1 MIGHELGGR
10 YEIIERIGG
19 GGMALVYKAH
29 DLLLGRNVAVKVL
42 RQQFVHDEEFIRRF
56 RREAQSAASLSH
68 PNVVSIYDVGQEDE
82 VHYIVME
89 YVEGHNLNEIIKERA
104 PLQVDEAVRIASQI
118 CDALDHAH
126 QNQIIHR
133 DIKPHNILIGR
144 NGRVKVTDFGIA
156 RAVTSTTITQTG
168 SVVGSVHYFSPEH
181 AKGVVTGEK
190 SDLYSLGIVL
200 YQMLTAR
207 LPFLGESPI
216 SVALKH
222 LQEEFEEPREVN
234 PLIPQ
239 SVENIILKSMR
250 KNPQERYQSAKE
262 MLHDLETC
270 LLPERRNESKMDF
283 TDLDDEDRTRVIPAI
298 KPQHIGA
305 SPSRSRPASVMEE
318 EKREERPSAAEKPK
332 KSKGRPVLWI
342 SLTLVLLLAMGGL
355 AWYVNHALTVP
366 DVKVPGVI
374 NKTEDV
380 ARSQLTALGLVV
392 DDNVIRQYKEGF
404 AEGVVFAQSK
414 EEGTEVKKGSI
425 IQLSVSIP
433 KPKKPMPDV
442 KGDTYEAAVKKL
454 VAAGFKEDNIQ
465 QGDPQFS
472 DKPANEVISQ
482 DPGANTEV
490 DPAVDK
496 VTLTVSKGPEQVKMP
511 NLIDLTQDK
520 AVQKLKANGFTAEPI
535 IEQEASY
542 TVEKGKVIGQWPYD
556 PGATDADPGKAIELT
571 VSSGY
576 PKEALKYTFNLPVAP
591 AIEGQNSKISIE
603 YSDARTSGERKA
615 WGTKT
620 VNTIQVFPVDLVL
633 SPTVNG
639 IVTVK
644 RDGQIFDT
652 YTVTY
657 EDAKNGTVSTP
668 TITPP
673 DNGGDQGSQE
683 DEGDG
688 NGEDNEETT
697 GMKGPGNGNG
707 HGNPGKGKGK
717 NKDTENVIYK
727 QDH

>member
-200 YQMLTAR
+200 YQMLTAQ

-222 LQEEFEEPREVN
+222 LQEEFEEPRKMN

-262 MLHDLETC
+262 MLHDLDTC
-270 LLPERRNESKMDF
+270 LLPERRNERKMNF
-283 TDLDDEDRTRVIPAI
+283 MDLDDEDRTRVIPAI
-298 KPQHIGA
+298 KPQQIGA
-305 SPSRSRPASVMEE
+305 VPVRSRPAAPATEE
-318 EKREERPSAAEKPK
+318 EERHERPAAPAPAKPRK
-332 KSKGRPVLWI
+332 NGRAALWI
-342 SLTLVLLLAMGGL
+342 
-355 AWYVNHALTVP
+355 
-366 DVKVPGVI
+366 
-374 NKTEDV
+374 
-380 ARSQLTALGLVV
+380 
-392 DDNVIRQYKEGF
+392 
-404 AEGVVFAQSK
+404 
-414 EEGTEVKKGSI
+414 
-425 IQLSVSIP
+425 
-433 KPKKPMPDV
+433 
-442 KGDTYEAAVKKL
+442 
-454 VAAGFKEDNIQ
+454 
-465 QGDPQFS
+465 
-472 DKPANEVISQ
+472 
-482 DPGANTEV
+482 
-490 DPAVDK
+490 
-496 VTLTVSKGPEQVKMP
+496 
-511 NLIDLTQDK
+511 
-520 AVQKLKANGFTAEPI
+520 
-535 IEQEASY
+535 
-542 TVEKGKVIGQWPYD
+542 
-556 PGATDADPGKAIELT
+556 
-571 VSSGY
+571 
-576 PKEALKYTFNLPVAP
+576 
-591 AIEGQNSKISIE
+591 
-603 YSDARTSGERKA
+603 
-615 WGTKT
+615 
-620 VNTIQVFPVDLVL
+620 
-633 SPTVNG
+633 
-639 IVTVK
+639 
-644 RDGQIFDT
+644 
-652 YTVTY
+652 
-657 EDAKNGTVSTP
+657 
-668 TITPP
+668 
-673 DNGGDQGSQE
+673 
-683 DEGDG
+683 
-688 NGEDNEETT
+688 
-697 GMKGPGNGNG
+697 
-707 HGNPGKGKGK
+707 
-717 NKDTENVIYK
+717 
-727 QDH
+727 